1 MILKMGHRKTWNLMT
16 IWNIWPNRVNFEF
29 FHQSKKVFIR
39 SRVSLVIK
47 LNKIFTWS
55 TRAAWRA
62 WCAHIRING
71 PWNKMLSTCWIHAKI
86 TDFGICIESRAFIES
101 TRLWDSIGVGF
112 DVQIIGVRLN
122 GLHFGRSILAFGAS
136 IFWLLKFPI
145 LTIYKD
151 RVQKKEIQRFNKK
164 RRLFKIGNRLSVKMR
179 GLLFSKTPFLA

>member
-1 MILKMGHRKTWNLMT
+1 MGHRKTWNLMT

-71 PWNKMLSTCWIHAKI
+71 PWNTMLSTCWIQAKI
-86 TDFGICIESRAFIES
+86 NDFSICMESRAFIES
-101 TRLWDSIGVGF
+101 TWLWDSIGVGNWGQVKWVAF
-112 DVQIIGVRLN
+112 WKK
-122 GLHFGRSILAFGAS
+122 HFGIWSKHF
-136 IFWLLKFPI
+136 
-145 LTIYKD
+145 LTIE
-151 RVQKKEIQRFNKK
+151 VSHINNLQGSCSEK
-164 RRLFKIGNRLSVKMR
+164 RDPKI
-179 GLLFSKTPFLA
+179 